1 MRKGLALG
9 LVGVLLAG
17 AGVGYWVAHEPSRP
31 SAGGVRGSATRKAGQ
46 PFWDSWGVHKG
57 RPSPAKA
64 PFHFYDPLK
73 DPPPYATPT
82 ELARWRGHLED
93 ELQDEILH
101 PDLEGPPLVQEY
113 RKLAGQANAGNIQ
126 AATTLFEGLAYC
138 EDLVP
143 KSFSGH
149 LGRAAVRQ
157 LLTRMRATHTDPKG
171 RPTSH
176 LAQVVR
182 RAQRSARYC
191 RGTATLGI
199 FKASH
204 PPEDPDPPIIDH
216 LARIAYTSDNPKTTF
231 AVYQYA
237 YGVFDKYVNAT
248 LKKLPVGKRTPF
260 LRSFLRQGAKTGA
273 QAGVPDAWGFLYS
286 YYRLGMTHLPVSPT
300 HAFASL
306 YTEYLLTR
314 SRALAYQIGQLS
326 QGVYNSEEIRQGMAL
341 AHRYY
346 RELREGRRPK
356 IPFSRK
362 ELEK

>member
-17 AGVGYWVAHEPSRP
+17 AGVGYWVTHEPSRP
-31 SAGGVRGSATRKAGQ
+31 SAGGVRGSATRRAGQ
-46 PFWDSWGVHKG
+46 PFWDFWGVHRS

-93 ELQDEILH
+93 ELHNDILR

-113 RKLAGQANAGNIQ
+113 RKLAAQANAGNTQ
-126 AATTLFEGLAYC
+126 AATALFEGLAYC
-138 EDLVP
+138 KYRVP

-176 LAQVVR
+176 LAQVVH
-182 RAQRSARYC
+182 RAQASVRYC
-191 RGTATLGI
+191 QGASTLPG
-199 FKASH
+199 FESNRPH
-204 PPEDPDPPIIDH
+204 DPDSPIVDH
-216 LARIAYTSDNPKTTF
+216 FARIAYASGNPRVMYAAPRFALDPIAKYINTTEAKMPQKQRLRF
-231 AVYQYA
+231 LRRFLLRRVLKP
-237 YGVFDKYVNAT
+237 GVRDGIPNAWAT
-248 LKKLPVGKRTPF
+248 L
-260 LRSFLRQGAKTGA
+260 
-273 QAGVPDAWGFLYS
+273 YS
-286 YYRLGMTHLPVSPT
+286 SYRIGMFVPVSPT

-326 QGVYNSEEIRQGMAL
+326 QGVYNPEEIRQGMAL
-341 AHRYY
+341 ARKYY

-356 IPFSRK
+356 IPLSRK
-362 ELEK
+362 EMEK